1 MKKQKQKYFFVKLT
15 MSKKLFSILPQN
27 ELIAAKCALGKLN
40 LHVYWALN

>member
-1 MKKQKQKYFFVKLT
+1 
-15 MSKKLFSILPQN
+15 MSEELFSILPQN